1 MKEKISGIYCI
12 ENAINNK
19 KYIGQS
25 SNIYYRWRK
34 HKGELNRNVHVNSH
48 LQNSWNKYGQ
58 DNFKFYILEKCT
70 LDELDDKEIY
80 YIDYY
85 NTIDD
90 RYGYNM
96 KTGGQ
101 NHGIEY
107 SDELKNKLSI
117 SVKASYEN
125 SDLRKR
131 RSDGTKQYWSD
142 PKNKERILG
151 KNNVMYGKKHSEE
164 SKRKMSEVKKSHHN
178 ESHNK
183 NHTKVFCDELNK
195 EYPDASTAAKE
206 LSLDSSSILKT
217 CRGEHHTCGG
227 YHWHFVY

>member
-1 MKEKISGIYCI
+1 MKGKVSGIYCI
-12 ENAINNK
+12 ENTINGK

-25 SNIYYRWRK
+25 NNIYYRWRK
-34 HKGELNRNVHVNSH
+34 HRSELNRNVHVNSH

-70 LDELDDKEIY
+70 LDELNKKEIY

-85 NTIDD
+85 NTINDK
-90 RYGYNM
+90 YGYNM

-101 NHGIEY
+101 NCNVEY
-107 SDELKNKLSI
+107 NDELKKKLSD
-117 SVKASYEN
+117 SVRASYEN
-125 SDLRKR
+125 SDLRQR
-131 RSDGTKQYWSD
+131 RSEATKQYWSI

-151 KNNVMYGKKHSEE
+151 ENNVMYGKKHSEE

-178 ESHNK
+178 ESPRK
-183 NHTKVFCDELNK
+183 NHTKVFCEELNK
-195 EYPDASTAAKE
+195 EYIDASTAGKE
-206 LSLDSSSILKT
+206 LSLDSGGILKT